1 MGLCGMYTLSSYL
14 VLNKHSLS
22 RVNRF
27 CLWPNYYFVRGLAPL
42 AMPCTDLL
50 PTRTHQA
57 RLLHDSIK
65 YPPKVRTFSWT
76 FFTIHELQ
84 KSCVSIPEKLSDVVS
99 SYQARTS
106 EFPQEEFLRR
116 GAAFLVSREEPTSG
130 RTVDVDPV
138 SFSEFH
144 WA

>member
-1 MGLCGMYTLSSYL
+1 MAELLFCERFGASCNAVHRFIADENPSSEA
-14 VLNKHSLS
+14 VARQHK
-22 RVNRF
+22 V
-27 CLWPNYYFVRGLAPL
+27 
-42 AMPCTDLL
+42 
-50 PTRTHQA
+50 PTEGA
-57 RLLHDSIK
+57 DIFLD
-65 YPPKVRTFSWT
+65 F

-116 GAAFLVSREEPTSG
+116 GAAFLVSREQPTSG

-144 WA
+144 WACAAQ